1 MKSVKF
7 ILAAAALF
15 VGVSASAQQHD
26 YSDDAKFGKWGATVE
41 ERAANIEAQNLFKD
55 AMDSKDYDRATI
67 YFQQLLNNCPQASVN
82 TFTRGVTLY
91 RTKIQRSRNMQDKNM
106 YIDSLMLIYD
116 QRVVHFGDNAEKGKD
131 YILDAKARDIAK
143 FNASN
148 RLAVRAGLK
157 DAIDA
162 SLEKGYVKHD
172 LASMYFKNLCDGYEL
187 YDDVAS
193 DMILDEYQRLA
204 PFFAEVSEENAQH
217 KTLFENSFVTSSA
230 VSCENLEAIFMEKIA
245 ANPEDAELLAKAVS
259 LMSSKQCNS
268 DFYYGLLEK
277 HYVLNPS
284 AETALFLANV
294 FKGRGDNEKALKY
307 LRETLAVETNPAAKE
322 PLYAQIAII
331 EVTKQNYP
339 AAAQAARELRAINP
353 QNGYSY
359 FVLAQCYASTTCPD
373 DKIGG
378 TSNFWAAYDAMS
390 TATNLFKNEP
400 EMQKLATQLASMYKG
415 NFPTQESCFFA
426 ELAEGSTYTVSCGY
440 ASGVSTTVR
449 YR

>member
-55 AMDSKDYDRATI
+55 AMDSKDYDRATV

-91 RTKIQRSRNMQDKNM
+91 RTKIQRSRSIQDKKVF
-106 YIDSLMLIYD
+106 IDSLMFVYD
-116 QRVVHFGDNAEKGKD
+116 QRVVYFGDNSDKGKD
-131 YILDAKARDIAK
+131 YILDAKARDMAK
-143 FNASN
+143 FNASD
-148 RLAVRAGLK
+148 REALRGSLK

-162 SLEKGYVKHD
+162 SLEKGYIKHD
-172 LASMYFKNLCDGYEL
+172 LASMYFKNLCDDFE
-187 YDDVAS
+187 YDDAVTS
-193 DMILDEYQRLA
+193 DMIIYEYERLA
-204 PFFAEVSEENAQH
+204 PFFTEVTEENAQH

-230 VSCENLEAIFMEKIA
+230 VSCENLETIFAEKLA
-245 ANPEDAELLAKAVS
+245 ANPDDADLLSKAVA
-259 LMSSKQCNS
+259 LMSSKQCSS
-268 DFYYGLLEK
+268 DFYYALLEK

-294 FKGRGDNEKALKY
+294 FKGRGDNDKALKY
-307 LRETLAVETNPAAKE
+307 LRETLAVETNPASKE

-331 EVTKQNYP
+331 EVSKQNYP

-378 TSNFWAAYDAMS
+378 TSNFWAAYDAMN

-400 EMQKLATQLASMYKG
+400 EMQKLTIQLAAQYKG

-426 ELAEGSTYTVSCGY
+426 ELAEGAAYTVSCGY
-440 ASGVSTTVR
+440 AQGVSTTVR

>member
-7 ILAAAALF
+7 ILAVAAVF
-15 VGVSASAQQHD
+15 VAVSASAQHD
-26 YSDDAKFGKWGATVE
+26 YSDDAKFGMWGATAE

-55 AMDSKDYDRATI
+55 AMDSKDYDRATV

-91 RTKIQRSRNMQDKNM
+91 RTKIQRSRNIQDKNVF
-106 YIDSLMLIYD
+106 IDSLMYIYD
-116 QRVVHFGDNAEKGKD
+116 QRVVYFGDRTDKGKD
-131 YILDAKARDIAK
+131 YILDAKARDIVK
-143 FNASN
+143 FNASD
-148 RLAVRAGLK
+148 RLAVRQGLK

-162 SLEKGYVKHD
+162 SLEKDYIKHD
-172 LASMYFKNLCDGYEL
+172 LASMYFKNLCDGYEY

-193 DMILDEYQRLA
+193 DVILEEYERLA
-204 PFFAEVSEENAQH
+204 PYFAEVTEENAQH
-217 KTLFENSFVTSSA
+217 KTVFENSFVTSSA
-230 VSCENLEAIFMEKIA
+230 ISCDNLEAVFKSKLE
-245 ANPEDAELLAKAVS
+245 ANPEDAELLSKAVS

-268 DFYYGLLEK
+268 DYYYALLEK

-307 LRETLAVETNPAAKE
+307 LRETLAVETNPASKE

-331 EVTKQNYP
+331 EISKHNYP
-339 AAAQAARELRAINP
+339 AASQAARELRAINP

-378 TSNFWAAYDAMS
+378 TSNFWAAYDAMN

-400 EMQKLATQLASMYKG
+400 EMQKLTAQMAAQYKG

-426 ELAEGSTYTVSCGY
+426 ELAEGSAYTVSCGY
-440 ASGVSTTVR
+440 AQGVSTTVR